1 LKRACGGLLNL
12 LETRRKPK
20 EVPTMLVLDF
30 HGRGAL
36 RSFLPP
42 ADVTVTDDQVTI
54 VMDVPGF
61 KPSELDVEL
70 LGDRL
75 TVRGERAFPYAGDGG
90 RRWQRL
96 ERGFGTFERV
106 LNVPEGLDP
115 EAIVASLNDGV
126 LTLVIPMP
134 ETRKP
139 RKISIAAADG
149 AREIEASAAESGS
162 EHDRE
167 PAGATA

>member
-1 LKRACGGLLNL
+1 MFAF
-12 LETRRKPK
+12 
-20 EVPTMLVLDF
+20 DF
-30 HGRGAL
+30 NGRGAL

-42 ADVTVTDDQVTI
+42 ADVTVTEDQVTV

-61 KPSELDVEL
+61 KASELDVEL

-75 TVRGERAFPYAGDGG
+75 TVRGERAFPYSGQDDGV

-96 ERGFGTFERV
+96 ERGFGRFER
-106 LNVPEGLDP
+106 LLQVPQGLDP
-115 EAIVASLNDGV
+115 DSIVASLTDGV

-139 RKISIAAADG
+139 RKIAIGG
-149 AREIEASAAESGS
+149 AGEQHQIEA

-167 PAGATA
+167 PAGAAA

>member
-1 LKRACGGLLNL
+1 MFAF
-12 LETRRKPK
+12 
-20 EVPTMLVLDF
+20 DF
-30 HGRGAL
+30 NGRGAL

-42 ADVTVTDDQVTI
+42 ADVTVTEDQVTV

-61 KPSELDVEL
+61 KASELDVEL
-70 LGDRL
+70 LGERL
-75 TVRGERAFPYAGDGG
+75 TVRGERAFPYSGQDAGA

-96 ERGFGTFERV
+96 ERGFGRFER
-106 LNVPEGLDP
+106 LLQVPQGLDP
-115 EAIVASLNDGV
+115 DAIVASLTDGV

-139 RKISIAAADG
+139 RKIMIGG
-149 AREIEASAAESGS
+149 AGEHHQLEA

-167 PAGATA
+167 PVGTTA

>member
-1 LKRACGGLLNL
+1 LKPGRGGLLTL
-12 LETRRKPK
+12 LETDGNSK

-42 ADVTVTDDQVTI
+42 ADVTVTDDQVTV

-70 LGDRL
+70 LGDTL
-75 TVRGERAFPYAGDGG
+75 KVRGERAFPYTGDGG

-106 LNVPEGLDP
+106 LTVPEGLDP
-115 EAIVASLNDGV
+115 DAIVASLSDGV
-126 LTLVIPMP
+126 LSLVIPMP
-134 ETRKP
+134 EARKP
-139 RKISIAAADG
+139 RKISIGTADG
-149 AREIEASAAESGS
+149 PREIEASAAESGTG
-162 EHDRE
+162 HDRE

>member
-1 LKRACGGLLNL
+1 MFAF
-12 LETRRKPK
+12 
-20 EVPTMLVLDF
+20 DF
-30 HGRGAL
+30 NGRGAL

-42 ADVTVTDDQVTI
+42 ADVTVTEDQVTV

-61 KPSELDVEL
+61 KASELDVEL

-75 TVRGERAFPYAGDGG
+75 TVRGERPFPYSGQNDGA

-96 ERGFGTFERV
+96 ERGFGRFER
-106 LNVPEGLDP
+106 LLQVPQGLDP
-115 EAIVASLNDGV
+115 DTIVASLNDGV

-139 RKISIAAADG
+139 RKIMIDG
-149 AREIEASAAESGS
+149 SGEQHQLET
-162 EHDRE
+162 EHERE
-167 PAGATA
+167 PAGAAA

>member
-1 LKRACGGLLNL
+1 
-12 LETRRKPK
+12 
-20 EVPTMLVLDF
+20 MLVLDF

-42 ADVTVTDDQVTI
+42 ADVTVTEEQVTI

-61 KPSELDVEL
+61 KGSELDVEL

-75 TVRGERAFPYAGDGG
+75 TVRGERAFPYAGDGDG
-90 RRWQRL
+90 GPRWQRL

-106 LNVPEGLDP
+106 LQVPEGLDP
-115 EAIVASLNDGV
+115 DAIVASLADGV

-134 ETRKP
+134 EARKP
-139 RKISIAAADG
+139 HKISILG
-149 AREIEASAAESGS
+149 SGEQREIEAADTKDGEL
-162 EHDRE
+162 E
-167 PAGATA
+167 GATA

>member
-1 LKRACGGLLNL
+1 
-12 LETRRKPK
+12 
-20 EVPTMLVLDF
+20 MFVLDF

-42 ADVTVTDDQVTI
+42 ADVTVTEDQVTV
-54 VMDVPGF
+54 VMDVPGL
-61 KPSELDVEL
+61 KASELDVEL

-75 TVRGERAFPYAGDGG
+75 TVRGERPFPHDGDGDDRPSW
-90 RRWQRL
+90 RRF
-96 ERGFGTFERV
+96 ERGFGRFERILQV
-106 LNVPEGLDP
+106 PDGLNP

-134 ETRKP
+134 EARKP
-139 RKISIAAADG
+139 HRIAILGAD
-149 AREIEASAAESGS
+149 EQPVIEAPDETTAER
-162 EHDRE
+162 ERE

>member
-1 LKRACGGLLNL
+1 
-12 LETRRKPK
+12 
-20 EVPTMLVLDF
+20 VFVLDF

-42 ADVTVTDDQVTI
+42 ADVTVTEEQVTV
-54 VMDVPGF
+54 VMDVPGL
-61 KPSELDVEL
+61 KASELDVEL

-75 TVRGERAFPYAGDGG
+75 TVRGERPLPHEGDDRPSW
-90 RRWQRL
+90 RRF
-96 ERGFGTFERV
+96 ERGFGRFERI
-106 LNVPEGLDP
+106 LQVPEGLDP
-115 EAIVASLNDGV
+115 ESIVASLNDGV

-139 RKISIAAADG
+139 HRIAILGADEQP
-149 AREIEASAAESGS
+149 AIEAPDETPAEQ
-162 EHDRE
+162 ERE

>member
-1 LKRACGGLLNL
+1 
-12 LETRRKPK
+12 
-20 EVPTMLVLDF
+20 MLVLDF

-42 ADVTVTDDQVTI
+42 ADVTVTEEQVTV

-61 KPSELDVEL
+61 KASELDVEL
-70 LGDRL
+70 LGDTL
-75 TVRGERAFPYAGDGG
+75 TVRGERPFPYAGEGDG

-106 LNVPEGLDP
+106 LQVPEGLDSD
-115 EAIVASLNDGV
+115 AIVGSLDDGV

-134 ETRKP
+134 EARKP
-139 RKISIAAADG
+139 RKISIAAAG
-149 AREIEASAAESGS
+149 EPREIEASE
-162 EHDRE
+162 DRE
-167 PAGATA
+167 PATA